1 MRGLVKTIK
10 YANKSSFQKRQTT
23 TLFGSFNPY
32 QINMTIINLKNDN
45 ILTNNKIDNI
55 DQKLTKHINDTNNTF
70 DEIKNK
76 LDIMNKEIA
85 KISILEFKMN
95 MLDKKVDTLDK
106 KVGNKINII
115 YACMLILLFAD
126 EEDKKMLKKFVNNF
140 IPYNR

>member
-1 MRGLVKTIK
+1 MMRGLVKTIK

-55 DQKLTKHINDTNNTF
+55 DQKLTKHINDTNN
-70 DEIKNK
+70 K

-106 KVGNKINII
+106 KVDNKINII

-126 EEDKKMLKKFVNNF
+126 EEDKKMLKKFVNKF